1 MIYPIVAYGDPI
13 LRKMAEEVDE
23 NHPDLQKI
31 IDDMFETM
39 YKSSGVG
46 LAAPQIGKS
55 IRIFVIDAEPFAED
69 EPGLEDFKKVF
80 INPIMIEEF
89 DDKWSFNEGC
99 LSIPKVREDVER
111 HSKITIE
118 YYNEN
123 FELVE
128 ETYGGLAARIIQH
141 EYDHLEGVLFVDRIP
156 PLKKKMLESKLRD
169 ISRGLVKTD
178 YKMKFPKRK

>member
-13 LRKMAEEVDE
+13 LRKVADEVDE
-23 NHPDLQKI
+23 NYADLQKI

-55 IRIFVIDAEPFAED
+55 IRVFVIDAEPFAED
-69 EPGLEDFKKVF
+69 EPGLENFKKVF

-89 DDKWSFNEGC
+89 DEKWSFNEGC

-111 HSKITIE
+111 HRKITIE

-128 ETYGGLAARIIQH
+128 ETYEGLAARIIQH

-156 PLKKKMLESKLRD
+156 PLKKKMLEGKLRE